1 MGGGLAVSGET
12 FKEGMD
18 AEERERESIS
28 HSFQKGG
35 VKTIVDIS
43 DWDGN
48 SVLTRTR
55 RRKRVEGLVR
65 YPNGED

>member
-18 AEERERESIS
+18 AEERERESFS

-35 VKTIVDIS
+35 
-43 DWDGN
+43 
-48 SVLTRTR
+48 
-55 RRKRVEGLVR
+55 
-65 YPNGED
+65 GEDDCRHFGLGWE